1 MSERLF
7 SLYDRTVL
15 KHPKT
20 VLMLLAVLI
29 AMLATYIPGFKL
41 DASSDSLVLEGD
53 ESLRIF
59 REVGKRYSSE
69 DFLIITVEPRGD
81 LYADDVLMEI
91 SALRERLL
99 AFDRVSSVT
108 SLLDVPLLQ
117 SPKIKLSEL
126 SDGLNT
132 LRDDVDRELVR
143 EEFKTSP
150 VYKDLLVSRD
160 ASTTAIQVNL
170 KRDAHYIK
178 LLEQREQLQQLI
190 RDGEASAEQ
199 QAEFDQVFQEF
210 RDYQAQFNQQQ
221 SLFIDDVRVL
231 LDEFRARGVAKQIHL
246 GGVPMIAAD
255 MISFVKSD
263 LLVFGT
269 GIVVFMV
276 CILSII
282 FRRLRWVALPVLV
295 CLSTVTLM
303 MGFLAFLDWRM
314 TVVSSNFVALLLIVT
329 LSINVHLIVRYR
341 ELHGAG
347 EYKSQHQLVRE
358 TVHFMFTPCL
368 YTALTTVV
376 AFVSLVVSGIRPVID
391 FGWMMTIGISVAL
404 ILSFLILPCLLVLL
418 PRQDPIPSGTT
429 GAFTIRFAAFTERF
443 GALILIIATA
453 LAVMAGIG
461 ISKLEVENRFIDFF
475 DESTEIYQGME
486 LVDAQLGGTIPM
498 EILLTAP
505 DLEID
510 GANEDDEFADDFSME
525 SDEFSDD
532 DFADDFADEVSA
544 EDAQSYSDEFAD
556 DFGDD
561 FSNDSDGVNAGPSAW
576 FNRAGMSRVERLHDW
591 LEAQPETGKV
601 LSLAT
606 LYKLMQIL
614 VGKDIDDIQLVL
626 AQQSLPDSI
635 QDIMIRPHLIDELNE
650 TRITVRVKETSK
662 ELRRNEYLQRVA
674 NYLEDELGFSKDEY
688 EITGMLVLYNNML
701 QSLYRSQILTIAAV
715 FVAIMLMFV
724 VLFRSLSLAVI
735 GIIPNILAAS
745 IVLGGMGLVGIPL
758 DMMTITIAA
767 ISIGIGVDNT
777 IHYIHRFKREFA
789 FDQNYL
795 ATMYRCHGSIG
806 KAMYYTSCTII
817 FGFAILALSNFKPSI
832 YFGLLTGAAMLAAL
846 LGALLLLP
854 RLLVTL
860 KPLGR
865 E

>member
-1 MSERLF
+1 MSDRLL
-7 SLYDRTVL
+7 SLYDQTVL

-20 VLMLLAVLI
+20 VLVMLAVLI
-29 AMLATYIPGFKL
+29 AMLATYIPSFKL

-81 LYADDVLMEI
+81 LYADDVLLEI

-99 AFDRVSSVT
+99 KFDRVSSVT
-108 SLLDVPLLQ
+108 TMLDVPLLQ
-117 SPKIKLSEL
+117 SPKIKISEL
-126 SDGLNT
+126 SESLST

-143 EEFKTSP
+143 EEFKSSP

-170 KRDAHYIK
+170 KRDTRYVE
-178 LLEQREQLQQLI
+178 LLEQREQLQTLV
-190 RDGEASAEQ
+190 REGEATAEQ
-199 QAEFDQVFQEF
+199 RAEFEHVFQEF
-210 RDYQAQFNQQQ
+210 RDYQAEFNQQQ
-221 SLFIDDVRVL
+221 SVFIDEVRVL
-231 LDEFRARGVAKQIHL
+231 LDEFRARGVAQQIHL

-269 GIVVFMV
+269 GIVIFMI

-282 FRRLRWVALPVLV
+282 FRRLRWVSLPVLV
-295 CLSTVTLM
+295 CVSTVTLM

-358 TVHFMFTPCL
+358 TVHFMFTPCF
-368 YTALTTVV
+368 YTAMTTVV

-391 FGWMMTIGISVAL
+391 FGWMMTIGIGVAL
-404 ILSFLILPCLLVLL
+404 MLSFLILPCILMLL
-418 PRQDPIPSGTT
+418 PRQDPVPSGTT
-429 GAFTIRFAAFTERF
+429 GAFTIRFAAATERF
-443 GALILIIATA
+443 GSLILVVAIA
-453 LAVMAGIG
+453 LAVLAGIG
-461 ISKLEVENRFIDFF
+461 ISRLEVENRFIDFF

-498 EILLTAP
+498 EILLTSA
-505 DLEID
+505 DLD
-510 GANEDDEFADDFSME
+510 MGSSDE

-532 DFADDFADEVSA
+532 FSDDDEFADDDFSDDFADQQTEL
-544 EDAQSYSDEFAD
+544 SDDFAD

-561 FSNDSDGVNAGPSAW
+561 FSDGSEASNSEPSAW

-601 LSLAT
+601 MSLAT

-674 NYLEDELGFSKDEY
+674 SYLENDLGFSKDEY

-715 FVAIMLMFV
+715 FVAIMLMFI
-724 VLFRSLSLAVI
+724 VLFRSFSLAVI

-832 YFGLLTGAAMLAAL
+832 YFGLLTGVAMLAAL

-854 RLLVTL
+854 QLLVTL

>member
-1 MSERLF
+1 MSERLL
-7 SLYDRTVL
+7 SLYDRTIL

-20 VLMLLAVLI
+20 VLVLLAVVI
-29 AMLATYIPGFKL
+29 AMLATYIPSFKL

-53 ESLRIF
+53 KSLRIF

-81 LYADDVLMEI
+81 LYADDVLLEI

-108 SLLDVPLLQ
+108 SMLDVPLLQ

-126 SDGLNT
+126 SESLNT

-143 EEFKTSP
+143 EEFKSSP

-170 KRDAHYIK
+170 KRDTHYVE
-178 LLEQREQLQQLI
+178 LLEQRERLQQLI
-190 RDGEASAEQ
+190 RDGSASSEQ
-199 QAEFDQVFQEF
+199 RAEFDRVFQEF
-210 RDYQAQFNQQQ
+210 RDYQAEFNQQQ
-221 SLFIDDVRVL
+221 SLFVDEVRIL

-255 MISFVKSD
+255 MISFVQSD

-269 GIVVFMV
+269 GIVIFMI

-282 FRRLRWVALPVLV
+282 FRRLRWVSLPVLV
-295 CLSTVTLM
+295 CISTVTLM

-347 EYKSQHQLVRE
+347 EFKSQHQLVRE

-368 YTALTTVV
+368 YTAMTTVV

-391 FGWMMTIGISVAL
+391 FGWMMTIGIGVAL
-404 ILSFLILPCLLVLL
+404 VLSFLILPCVLMLL

-429 GAFTIRFAAFTERF
+429 GAFTIRFAAATERF
-443 GALILIIATA
+443 GSLILVAASAIAI
-453 LAVMAGIG
+453 LAGIG

-498 EILLTAP
+498 EILLTSS
-505 DLEID
+505 DLEFD
-510 GANEDDEFADDFSME
+510 GSEE

-532 DFADDFADEVSA
+532 FSDDDEFADDDF
-544 EDAQSYSDEFAD
+544 SDDFENEEQEEFSD

-561 FSNDSDGVNAGPSAW
+561 FSDASDESNSGPSAW
-576 FNRAGMSRVERLHDW
+576 FNRAGMSRVEQLHDW

-601 LSLAT
+601 MSLAT

-674 NYLEDELGFSKDEY
+674 AYLENDLGFSKDEY

-715 FVAIMLMFV
+715 FVAIMLMFI
-724 VLFRSLSLAVI
+724 VLFRSFSLAVI

-777 IHYIHRFKREFA
+777 IHYIHRFKREFV

-832 YFGLLTGAAMLAAL
+832 YFGLLTGVAMLAAL

-854 RLLVTL
+854 QLLVAL

>member
-1 MSERLF
+1 MSERLL
-7 SLYDRTVL
+7 SLYDRTIL
-15 KHPKT
+15 QHPKT
-20 VLMLLAVLI
+20 VLILLALVI

-81 LYADDVLMEI
+81 LYADDVLREI

-99 AFDRVSSVT
+99 KFDRVSSVT
-108 SLLDVPLLQ
+108 SMLDVPLLQ

-126 SDGLNT
+126 SESLNT

-143 EEFKTSP
+143 EEFKSSP
-150 VYKDLLVSRD
+150 VYRDLLVSRD

-170 KRDAHYIK
+170 KRDTHYVE
-178 LLEQREQLQQLI
+178 LLERREQLQLLI

-199 QAEFDQVFQEF
+199 RAEFDTVFQEF
-210 RDYQAQFNQQQ
+210 RDYQAEFNQQQ
-221 SLFIDDVRVL
+221 SLFIDDVRSL
-231 LDEFRARGVAKQIHL
+231 LDEFRAHGVAKQIHL

-269 GIVVFMV
+269 GIVIFMV

-282 FRRLRWVALPVLV
+282 FRRLRWVSLPVLV
-295 CLSTVTLM
+295 CISTVTLM

-347 EYKSQHQLVRE
+347 EFKSQHQLVRE

-368 YTALTTVV
+368 YTAMTTVV

-391 FGWMMTIGISVAL
+391 FGWMMTIGIGVAL
-404 ILSFLILPCLLVLL
+404 MMSFLILPCILILL
-418 PRQDPIPSGTT
+418 PRQDPVPSGTT
-429 GAFTIRFAAFTERF
+429 GAFTIRFATATERF
-443 GALILIIATA
+443 GSLILVVAA
-453 LAVMAGIG
+453 VLAILAGVG
-461 ISKLEVENRFIDFF
+461 ISRLEVENRFIDFF

-498 EILLTAP
+498 EILLKSA
-505 DLEID
+505 DLDID
-510 GANEDDEFADDFSME
+510 EADG

-532 DFADDFADEVSA
+532 FADEDEFADSDFSDDFSSDEAAGFADD
-544 EDAQSYSDEFAD
+544 FAD

-561 FSNDSDGVNAGPSAW
+561 FSDNASDTSSAPSVW
-576 FNRAGMSRVERLHDW
+576 FNRAGMSRVEQLHDW

-601 LSLAT
+601 MSLAT

-674 NYLEDELGFSKDEY
+674 NYLENDLGFSKDEY

-715 FVAIMLMFV
+715 FVAIMLMFI
-724 VLFRSLSLAVI
+724 VLFRSFSLAVI

-777 IHYIHRFKREFA
+777 IHYIHRFKREYSL
-789 FDQNYL
+789 DQNYL

-832 YFGLLTGAAMLAAL
+832 YFGLLTGVAMLAAL

-854 RLLVTL
+854 QLLVRL